1 MTGRFV
7 AVYKGA
13 RKPEAYLFVDKAR
26 GLADVPEVLLS
37 QFGETAVVMT
47 LMLDPGR
54 RLARSNAAQVLAA
67 IKSQGYF
74 LQMPPTMDELLS
86 RDGSRG

>member
-1 MTGRFV
+1 MTRRFV

-26 GLADVPEVLLS
+26 GLADVPAVLLS
-37 QFGETAVVMT
+37 QFGETEVAMT
-47 LMLDPGR
+47 LLLEPGR
-54 RLARSNAAQVLAA
+54 KLARANAAQVLAA
-67 IKSQGYF
+67 IEAQGYF
-74 LQMPPTMDELLS
+74 LQMPPTADELLS